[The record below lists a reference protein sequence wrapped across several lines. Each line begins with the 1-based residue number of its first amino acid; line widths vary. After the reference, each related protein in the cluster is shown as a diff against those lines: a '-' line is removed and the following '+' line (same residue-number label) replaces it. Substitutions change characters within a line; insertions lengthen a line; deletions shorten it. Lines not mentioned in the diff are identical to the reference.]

1 MIVILF
7 ARRVLLQWWTQG
19 LYWWY
24 ANIIHFVKYCQ
35 PSHMD
40 IFPTYT
46 SKPNALLNISSCSWR
61 LYMCHQHHDQRG
73 TALAYPM
80 IHFDMQQASLNIL
93 SQTVMDIN
101 FSFEFGIALRLL
113 FPILCLI
120 LNGSRIIMMTIIFF
134 WVVKDTGRYL
144 ILKLWK
150 IHLLWAAPR
159 YFPDKWSWSLTL
171 YF

>member
-46 SKPNALLNISSCSWR
+46 SKPNALLKLSSCSWR
-61 LYMCHQHHDQRG
+61 LYMCHHYHDQRG

-134 WVVKDTGRYL
+134 E
-144 ILKLWK
+144 LWK
-150 IHLLWAAPR
+150 IQADIIEIMKNTLVMSCPAIFPR
-159 YFPDKWSWSLTL
+159 
-171 YF
+171 